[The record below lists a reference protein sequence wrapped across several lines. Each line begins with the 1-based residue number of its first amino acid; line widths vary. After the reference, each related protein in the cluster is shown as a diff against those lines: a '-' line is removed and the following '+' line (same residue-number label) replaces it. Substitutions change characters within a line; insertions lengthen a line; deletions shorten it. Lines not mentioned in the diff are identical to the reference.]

1 MITLQ
6 IDNMTCEHCVKA
18 ITNAL
23 IDADENAKIEISLP
37 QKQVTVESEL
47 EANQIIS
54 ILEDEGYST
63 KIVG

>member
-6 IDNMTCEHCVKA
+6 IENMTCEHCVKA

-23 IDADENAKIEISLP
+23 IDADQNAKVEVSLA
-37 QKQVTVESEL
+37 QKQVAVESEL
-47 EANQIIS
+47 EANKIIS

-63 KIVG
+63 KIIA